1 MGEQIKGLIS
11 FVYGGVTIKGLAEG
25 SLTYDIGER
34 GDTVSATDTVVHI
47 KRNKNAV
54 VTGITANIVKGTI
67 GLNALLALIQTD
79 VNYPLTVNDEGMGFK
94 GAMASANSTQIA
106 LSDSS
111 GGADVETVSVTFKGN
126 LQILSLEN

>member
-1 MGEQIKGLIS
+1 MEQTKGLIS
-11 FVYGGVTIKGLAEG
+11 FVYGGVTIKGLAES
-25 SLTYDIGER
+25 SLTYDIGES
-34 GDTVSATDTVVHI
+34 GDTVSATDAVVHI

-54 VTGITANIVKGTI
+54 VTGITANIVKGTT

-79 VNYPLTVNDEGMGFK
+79 INYPLTVNDEGVGLK

-111 GGADVETVSVTFKGN
+111 GGTDVETASFTFKGN
-126 LQILSLEN
+126 LQIISLEN